1 MIPPSQLIGIEK
13 FGSWYPGQQEIWEEM
28 MSFFNSPKQFLAASI
43 PTGFGK
49 SLLAMMTSWFA
60 DRRTVYLTSTKGLQS
75 QLMADFSSMG
85 LVDIRGQNEYECLLW
100 PKTRVDQAP
109 CKSGYD
115 CKSKPLCPYYH
126 RLDEAQ
132 KSKFVVTNYAYWLA
146 QSIYSNGL
154 QPQDKD
160 TELLILDEAHLAGR
174 SLESFLQISFGRYDK
189 PTIQW
194 HEGWDFHEWRLNC
207 NRLTTQLREE
217 ATRLANQIRR
227 ASDIP
232 GHLVEEHRRVT
243 ALLRKCEALAHS
255 RTDYVKEVHFWG
267 QNEIVT
273 WTPLWVKDHTNLLFQ
288 QVPKVILLSAILT
301 PHIVENLGIADPQWI
316 EAESPFPASNTPI
329 THINTMRVD
338 HRVTD
343 EEMLTWVRRIDDIIR
358 GRQDRKGLVF
368 TVSYARAKLL
378 RENSRYKDQIF
389 VHDTKN
395 VREVVDRF
403 KAAPAPAVLV
413 SPSVTT
419 GWDFPQEECEYI
431 IVGKVPYPDTRGA
444 LIRARMADNKDWAAQ
459 LAMETLVQETG
470 RGTRSADDKC
480 QVLVIDDAWRWW
492 WPKYRHFAPKW
503 FQERVSRQSVDL
515 IPQMI

>member
-1 MIPPSQLIGIEK
+1 
-13 FGSWYPGQQEIWEEM
+13 
-28 MSFFNSPKQFLAASI
+28 
-43 PTGFGK
+43 
-49 SLLAMMTSWFA
+49 
-60 DRRTVYLTSTKGLQS
+60 
-75 QLMADFSSMG
+75 
-85 LVDIRGQNEYECLLW
+85 
-100 PKTRVDQAP
+100 
-109 CKSGYD
+109 
-115 CKSKPLCPYYH
+115 
-126 RLDEAQ
+126 
-132 KSKFVVTNYAYWLA
+132 VT
-146 QSIYSNGL
+146 
-154 QPQDKD
+154 
-160 TELLILDEAHLAGR
+160 T
-174 SLESFLQISFGRYDK
+174 
-189 PTIQW
+189 
-194 HEGWDFHEWRLNC
+194 
-207 NRLTTQLREE
+207 
-217 ATRLANQIRR
+217 
-227 ASDIP
+227 
-232 GHLVEEHRRVT
+232 
-243 ALLRKCEALAHS
+243 LLRQCQALATS
-255 RTDYVKEVHFWG
+255 RTDYVKEVTHMG
-267 QNEIVT
+267 QSEVVT
-273 WTPLWVKDHTNLLFQ
+273 WTPLWVRDHTHLLFQ
-288 QVPKVILLSAILT
+288 NTPKIILLSAILT
-301 PHIVENLGIADPQWI
+301 PHIVDNLGIADPQWI

-358 GRQDRKGLVF
+358 GRQNKKGLVF

-395 VREVVDRF
+395 VREVVDKF

-431 IVGKVPYPDTRGA
+431 VVGKVPYPDTRGA
-444 LIRARMADNKDWAAQ
+444 LIRARMADNRDWAAQ

-503 FQERVSRQSVDL
+503 FQERVSKQSVDL